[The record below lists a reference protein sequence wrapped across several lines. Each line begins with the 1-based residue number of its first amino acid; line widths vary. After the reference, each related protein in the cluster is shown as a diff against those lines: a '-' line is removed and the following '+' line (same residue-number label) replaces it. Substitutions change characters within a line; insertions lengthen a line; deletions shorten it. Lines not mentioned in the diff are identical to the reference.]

1 MIPVFSYLKKHG
13 ASKTSTTSFLISTPQ
28 TGIDSILVTYGLL
41 GPVFAFFRP
50 IVAFISGIV
59 GGVLVSVFDQE
70 NINTGKPYHVVLI
83 AVKMKSLNFGKFL
96 IMDSQITTRY
106 CYSTH
111 YRHCTAASIFYLIP
125 PDYFNGIGII
135 RVC

>member
-1 MIPVFSYLKKHG
+1 M
-13 ASKTSTTSFLISTPQ
+13 ISTPQ

-70 NINTGKPYHVVLI
+70 NINI
-83 AVKMKSLNFGKFL
+83 DKSLSCSTDCCEDEESKFWKIFDYGFIRLPQDIATPL
-96 IMDSQITTRY
+96 II
-106 CYSTH
+106 
-111 YRHCTAASIFYLIP
+111 
-125 PDYFNGIGII
+125 GIGNSGIYFLFDST
-135 RVC
+135 